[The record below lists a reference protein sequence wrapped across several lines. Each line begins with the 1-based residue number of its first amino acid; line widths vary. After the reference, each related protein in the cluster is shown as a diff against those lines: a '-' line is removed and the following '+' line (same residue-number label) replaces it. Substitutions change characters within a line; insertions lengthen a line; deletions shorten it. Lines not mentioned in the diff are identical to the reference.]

1 MSFVDANYTVNK
13 NMHGIVIT
21 GESANDLEIKRNYKR
36 LKLLYFEFLDNLRIP
51 MVNYVDANFE
61 IFKNNGAIANRII
74 VERLDNDDEFFIN
87 DNEGLDSY
95 NNNTINTKYNL
106 EKNKSPELDFFELY
120 RSLTYKLSDVIQQAV
135 TEQIKITNLEEDVSG
150 LTVYKNILEDRE
162 KLLEFINEEQRTS
175 YLFSAEATMTESIV
189 LKPWVERY
197 LERHGAPGDGVFK
210 SELLAIIIDELIDE
224 AEENGEDFDINTVF

>member
-106 EKNKSPELDFFELY
+106 EKNESPELDFFKLY

>member
-1 MSFVDANYTVNK
+1 MNQVVDANYTINK
-13 NMHGIVIT
+13 NMHGRILTAETTDDI
-21 GESANDLEIKRNYKR
+21 EIKRNYKR

-51 MVNYVDANFE
+51 MGNYVDANFE
-61 IFKNNGAIANRII
+61 IFKDNGAIANRII
-74 VERLDNDDEFFIN
+74 VERLDNNDEFFIN
-87 DNEGLDSY
+87 DNVGLDAY
-95 NNNTINTKYNL
+95 ENNIINID
-106 EKNKSPELDFFELY
+106 KNFNGTELDFFELY
-120 RSLTYKLSDVIQQAV
+120 RSLTYKISDVIQQAV

-175 YLFSAEATMTESIV
+175 YLFSAEATMTESIE

-210 SELLAIIIDELIDE
+210 SELLAIIIYELIY
-224 AEENGEDFDINTVF
+224 

>member
-13 NMHGIVIT
+13 NMHGRIILT
-21 GESANDLEIKRNYKR
+21 TETTDEIEKIRNYKR
-36 LKLLYFEFLDNLRIP
+36 LKILYFEFLDKLKIP
-51 MVNYVDANFE
+51 MTNYIDASFE
-61 IFKNNGAIANRII
+61 IFKENGAIANRII
-74 VERLDNDDEFFIN
+74 VDRLDNDEFYIN
-87 DNEGLDSY
+87 DNVGLDSF
-95 NNNTINTKYNL
+95 NL
-106 EKNKSPELDFFELY
+106 NDHYDLAKNDRTSSQIELDFFELY

-175 YLFSAEATMTESIV
+175 YLFSAEATMTESIE
-189 LKPWVERY
+189 LKPWVSLY

-210 SELLAIIIDELIDE
+210 SELLAEIINYL